1 MVPNSLQDMHTAQH
15 FLGVAHIAS
24 DFTCVFCAAVG
35 TFFGTIDVYEL
46 CFSYLSLSIFNFTFI
61 SEPSPMKTSRIQED
75 LESNSKI
82 ADSEDDDE
90 TDYSDTE
97 MLPKDTLVTSKNEV
111 ANSSR
116 STNTNQEVSKRKCS
130 L

>member
-1 MVPNSLQDMHTAQH
+1 
-15 FLGVAHIAS
+15 
-24 DFTCVFCAAVG
+24 
-35 TFFGTIDVYEL
+35 
-46 CFSYLSLSIFNFTFI
+46 
-61 SEPSPMKTSRIQED
+61 MKTSRIQED

>member
-1 MVPNSLQDMHTAQH
+1 
-15 FLGVAHIAS
+15 
-24 DFTCVFCAAVG
+24 
-35 TFFGTIDVYEL
+35 
-46 CFSYLSLSIFNFTFI
+46 
-61 SEPSPMKTSRIQED
+61 MKTSRIHED

-82 ADSEDDDE
+82 ADSEDDE

>member
-1 MVPNSLQDMHTAQH
+1 
-15 FLGVAHIAS
+15 
-24 DFTCVFCAAVG
+24 
-35 TFFGTIDVYEL
+35 
-46 CFSYLSLSIFNFTFI
+46 
-61 SEPSPMKTSRIQED
+61 MKTSRIQED

-130 L
+130 LW

>member
-1 MVPNSLQDMHTAQH
+1 MR
-15 FLGVAHIAS
+15 
-24 DFTCVFCAAVG
+24 
-35 TFFGTIDVYEL
+35 
-46 CFSYLSLSIFNFTFI
+46 
-61 SEPSPMKTSRIQED
+61 KTSKIHED

-82 ADSEDDDE
+82 ADSEDDE

>member
-1 MVPNSLQDMHTAQH
+1 MR
-15 FLGVAHIAS
+15 
-24 DFTCVFCAAVG
+24 
-35 TFFGTIDVYEL
+35 
-46 CFSYLSLSIFNFTFI
+46 
-61 SEPSPMKTSRIQED
+61 KTSKIHED

-82 ADSEDDDE
+82 ADSEDDE

-116 STNTNQEVSKRKCS
+116 STNANQEVSKRKCS